1 MLSDIPLVL
10 PGSVN
15 YPELDRLSISELV
28 GENKNQKRK
37 MESHCTALFCAII
50 NTEEA
55 ALLHTRGPKMQADDW
70 ASEGKDLVNGPRRE
84 APGLVQASPSLT
96 SLRLRPH
103 RQWDE
108 ETKVFPVMAPVNA
121 PSVHGSAVQR

>member
-37 MESHCTALFCAII
+37 MESQFKALFCAII

-55 ALLHTRGPKMQADDW
+55 ALLHARGCGLMI
-70 ASEGKDLVNGPRRE
+70 GPQRE
-84 APGLVQASPSLT
+84 KIL
-96 SLRLRPH
+96 
-103 RQWDE
+103 
-108 ETKVFPVMAPVNA
+108 
-121 PSVHGSAVQR
+121 